1 MTTNDRILSSVENS
15 HSTDNTHA
23 VADELTEYE
32 PPIGSVPRLYRGVV
46 WSDIVAEIYAE
57 QEERKAA

>member
-1 MTTNDRILSSVENS
+1 MTNDRILSAVESSHQTDSVS
-15 HSTDNTHA
+15 APT
-23 VADELTEYE
+23 DELTEYE

-57 QEERKAA
+57 QEEREAA

>member
-1 MTTNDRILSSVENS
+1 MTNDRILSSVENTQS
-15 HSTDNTHA
+15 DS
-23 VADELTEYE
+23 DELTEYE

-57 QEERKAA
+57 QEEREAA